1 MTALAFAPLVAMIS
15 CTVVANL
22 LLKAGSADAPSPILL
37 GMLSWRTIGGL
48 AAFGCAGLLYTR
60 VLRFL
65 PLNVAQSYAAAQF
78 IAVILGSRF
87 VLGETIP
94 AARWAGISMIVLGIL
109 VVAWHEA

>member
-1 MTALAFAPLVAMIS
+1 MTAIAALVTMIG

-22 LLKAGSADAPSPILL
+22 LLKAGSGDAPSPVLL
-37 GMLSWRTIGGL
+37 GIFSWRTIGGL
-48 AAFGCAGLLYTR
+48 AAFACAGLVYTR

-78 IAVILGSRF
+78 VAVILGSRL
-87 VLGETIP
+87 VLGEAIP
-94 AARWAGISMIVLGIL
+94 AARWLGISMIVLGIL